1 MATKI
6 IISYDGTNNE
16 NDAIALGKVLA
27 QAGGQPVLA
36 YVRHSQEPE
45 LEREK
50 LVQAQAEALLEK
62 GAELYGSDNIGRE
75 VVESRSTPEGLSA
88 LAQRIGADVV
98 VFCSDSHTA
107 QGKVSIGN
115 SARRL
120 LEGGPVAV
128 AIAPTGYSNSEH
140 HIGEVAYVGDG
151 AAAQTAQAFSGA
163 TGASVAQ
170 GPSSDTDLLVVGS
183 RPEARQ
189 GTVALTAASENLITE
204 ARNPVLVVPH
214 GVTVAFG
221 GVAVG
226 V

>member
-16 NDAIALGKVLA
+16 DDAIALGRVLA
-27 QAGGQPVLA
+27 QAGGEPVLA

-45 LEREK
+45 LDREK

-62 GAELYGSDNIGRE
+62 GAELYGGGNIGRE

-107 QGKVSIGN
+107 AGKVSIGN

-128 AIAPTGYSNSEH
+128 AIAPSGFGSSQH

-151 AAAQTAQAFSGA
+151 AAAQTAQALAGA
-163 TGASVAQ
+163 TGASVVQ
-170 GPSSDTDLLVVGS
+170 GRSGDVDLLVVGS
-183 RPEARQ
+183 RPEAKQ
-189 GTVALTAASENLITE
+189 GTVALTAASENLIQE
-204 ARNPVLVVPH
+204 ARTPVLVVPH

-221 GVAVG
+221 GVPVG